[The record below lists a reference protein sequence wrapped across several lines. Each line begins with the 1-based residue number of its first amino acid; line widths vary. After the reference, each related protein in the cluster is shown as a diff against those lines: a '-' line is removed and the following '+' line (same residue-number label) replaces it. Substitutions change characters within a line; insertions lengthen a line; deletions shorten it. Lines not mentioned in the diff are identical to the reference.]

1 MTKAKLPLHACAR
14 HPLLPNLT
22 LETTLEAAW
31 TVVSEYAV
39 AARALAKL
47 EGGSSGNAGAAAEPL
62 QAAAALAQEERGA
75 QGDEARRAAEARAAR
90 AEELKH
96 EELRV
101 RFPDNP

>member
-1 MTKAKLPLHACAR
+1 MTKAQLPLHACAR

-47 EGGSSGNAGAAAEPL
+47 EEGGSGGNAVAVAEPL
-62 QAAAALAQEERGA
+62 QAAALAQEERR
-75 QGDEARRAAEARAAR
+75 ARDDHMQAAAARATR